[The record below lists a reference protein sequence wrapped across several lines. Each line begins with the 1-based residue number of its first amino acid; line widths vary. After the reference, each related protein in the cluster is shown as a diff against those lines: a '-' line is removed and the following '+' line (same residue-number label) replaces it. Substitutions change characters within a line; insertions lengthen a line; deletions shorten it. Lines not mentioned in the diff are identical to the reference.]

1 MTENPT
7 QQLADF
13 VVGARLDDLPERS
26 RERAKIVLIDT
37 IASALMGI
45 GDPELSRIEKLALSV
60 ASTGDS
66 PVIAGKPLGKG
77 AAILLNGYMINA
89 ATVCDVHQP
98 TMCHT
103 TPAAFPPSLAIGVD
117 RAVSGAD
124 FLLAFTLG
132 LEIAIRVGIGSN
144 YPAFRAN
151 GWHSPGVW
159 GPFGSAAA
167 SGKLLGLDSYRMRNA
182 FGLAGSQSAGTFAA
196 WGSPTVKFHQS
207 RGSLSGY
214 LAANLA
220 DAGFQSSVNVL
231 TAEDGGLYRACSD
244 GGRPELA
251 LDGLGKRWEFE
262 NLSLSI
268 HPFAT
273 ALAAAAIAL
282 IDLADGAGA
291 SPADVKRVTMS
302 LGWRAFGMHSDMQ
315 WGDPFHARL
324 SAPYVAAVAVADREC
339 GPDQFSVDRIADAGL
354 ARYARENV
362 EIVRDDSLG
371 ESGSA
376 VKLELSDGRV
386 LKGAGVA
393 PPGGPDSPLTLDDVK
408 KKFLAAAERAQLDGW
423 APTALAR
430 LERIEEVAQIDA
442 DLVGSLP

>member
-1 MTENPT
+1 
-7 QQLADF
+7 
-13 VVGARLDDLPERS
+13 
-26 RERAKIVLIDT
+26 
-37 IASALMGI
+37 
-45 GDPELSRIEKLALSV
+45 
-60 ASTGDS
+60 
-66 PVIAGKPLGKG
+66 
-77 AAILLNGYMINA
+77 MINA

-132 LEIAIRVGIGSN
+132 VEIAIRVGIGSN

-244 GGRPELA
+244 GGRPSSRWMA
-251 LDGLGKRWEFE
+251 WGKGGSSRTSACPSTPSPR
-262 NLSLSI
+262 LS
-268 HPFAT
+268 PQRR
-273 ALAAAAIAL
+273 
-282 IDLADGAGA
+282 
-291 SPADVKRVTMS
+291 SPSST
-302 LGWRAFGMHSDMQ
+302 WRTVPAR
-315 WGDPFHARL
+315 ARL
-324 SAPYVAAVAVADREC
+324 TS
-339 GPDQFSVDRIADAGL
+339 
-354 ARYARENV
+354 
-362 EIVRDDSLG
+362 
-371 ESGSA
+371 SGS
-376 VKLELSDGRV
+376 R
-386 LKGAGVA
+386 
-393 PPGGPDSPLTLDDVK
+393 
-408 KKFLAAAERAQLDGW
+408 
-423 APTALAR
+423 
-430 LERIEEVAQIDA
+430 
-442 DLVGSLP
+442 

>member
-1 MTENPT
+1 MMENPT
-7 QQLADF
+7 QQLAAF
-13 VVGARLDDLPERS
+13 VAAAQLKDLPEGS
-26 RERAKIVLIDT
+26 RERAKIILIDT

-45 GDPELSRIEKLALSV
+45 GDPEVARIEKLAHSV
-60 ASTGDS
+60 APSGNS
-66 PVIAGKPLGKG
+66 PVIGGKPLGNG
-77 AAILLNGYMINA
+77 AAVLLNGYLINA

-103 TPAAFPPSLAIGVD
+103 TPAALPPSLAIGVE

-132 LEIAIRVGIGSN
+132 VEIAIRVGLGSD

-167 SGKLLGLDSYRMRNA
+167 SGKLLGLDPYRMRNA
-182 FGLAGSQSAGTFAA
+182 FGLAGSQSGGTFAA

-220 DAGFQSSVNVL
+220 EAGFQSSVNVL

-251 LDGLGKRWEFE
+251 VDGLGDRWEFE

-273 ALAAAAIAL
+273 SLVAAAIAL
-282 IDLADGAGA
+282 IDLADGANAEPG
-291 SPADVKRVTMS
+291 DNTRIKIS
-302 LGWRAFGMHSDMQ
+302 LGWRAFGMHAAMQ
-315 WGDPFHARL
+315 WEDPFHARL
-324 SAPYVAAVAVADREC
+324 SAPYVAAVAMADREC
-339 GPDQFSVDRIADAGL
+339 GPDQFTVDRIADPELGKF
-354 ARYARENV
+354 AREQV
-362 EIVRDDSLG
+362 EVVQDDSLG
-371 ESGSA
+371 ENGS
-376 VKLELSDGRV
+376 VVEMKLSDGRV
-386 LKGAGVA
+386 LRADGAV
-393 PPGGPDSPLTLDDVK
+393 PPGGPSSPLSLQDVRT
-408 KKFLAAAERAQLDGW
+408 KFLAAAERAQMDDW
-423 APTALAR
+423 APKALAR
-430 LERIEEVAQIDA
+430 LERIEEVVQVDA